1 VESVL
6 SQWSDTS
13 AQAFTTPGFTEASA
27 NAAIEIGDRLIM
39 PIQRFIKRDLEMLW
53 RKAIT
58 SANPSLD
65 PVKAAVRLNWGVPE
79 TPELEITDVLRA
91 FELQAIRRDEVRKN
105 LVKAGFELWEPER
118 RSETKLAGEEVKA

>member
-1 VESVL
+1 MESVL

-53 RKAIT
+53 RRVIT
-58 SANPSLD
+58 SANASLD
-65 PVKAAVRLNWGVPE
+65 PVKAAVRLNWGAPE
-79 TPELEITDVLRA
+79 TPELEIADVLKA
-91 FELQAIRRDEVRKN
+91 FELRAIRRDEARKN
-105 LVKAGFELWEPER
+105 LIKAGFELWEPEGGSK
-118 RSETKLAGEEVKA
+118 SEVA